1 MKRVQIGIIFLLT
14 MFLFVGFASAT
25 TSTLTTSSNS
35 LSVTQGDTGIIQI
48 HYSINNPV
56 NNTGQNGV
64 SYSGSPLFISSSTTS
79 LSYLGN
85 QTTEGDFNVNYNIPN
100 NASGTVVNTITSDG
114 FTLNIVFNIQQKV
127 QSDIIVFPTSKVVT
141 VQQGSQK
148 SQNIII
154 TVPQSYPKIVTIQ
167 SVDFNPQVEPIQF
180 SDLNLGQ
187 IPPGQSLSIP
197 IIFTGE
203 NAQTGIYSTNLNILA
218 TDSEG
223 QVVLPSVNLQLQ
235 VTSGI
240 SPGGNS
246 TFSNPPSCSL
256 SSTEMSLNQTYSFTC
271 SGVTNNIKVNVPYLD
286 YYIGK
291 SVDSSSGI
299 YTYKFQPI
307 KSGITNFISFF
318 TYQGYSIFKKFNQQI
333 KINPRSGTITD
344 DSTKFQFYQLGQKQ
358 LVEKL
363 IEGNVT
369 VQVYDNNTGNLIPF
383 QDLDGLYLNGNKME
397 SNVINLKYGINYELR
412 ASLINQGYPDNT
424 REFSLTPKTFN
435 FSISPNEPTY
445 YAGEKVTFSSDLSNV
460 NYSIN
465 GNPISNPYE
474 LSSLGNIT
482 ISASKS
488 NYVNSKKELV
498 VLNPPSIVSI
508 NEPQWSKGDSIT
520 LLISNSTTWKVFK
533 DEVQISTGSGDTVR
547 FTITDYGKYDVR
559 VKGVTIASQTV
570 ENNGIWGWITDNL
583 FLFIMVLV
591 LLAVLSY
598 FLFFKGK
605 EKTKGFGEFAGP
617 VGGN

>member
-100 NASGTVVNTITSDG
+100 NASGTVINTITSDG

-271 SGVTNNIKVNVPYLD
+271 SGVTNNIKVNVPYSD

>member
-271 SGVTNNIKVNVPYLD
+271 SGVTNNIKVNVPYSD